1 MTTAQPMSRAPRVP
15 LNRPLRALALAAAG
29 ALTLAACGSADAA
42 SPDAPAASAA
52 AEDVTVTVGTLRGQP
67 HLFHPFLYDE
77 VLPEGLEVEVVL
89 FDTSPDI
96 KNAVVS
102 GTIDFGV
109 TGVPSALSGV
119 AAGEDVVVVA
129 AAADGGSGIVGD
141 PSITSVQDLVGKT
154 VGYPQGASQE
164 ILLRLTL
171 EQNGVDIDDLTLVNL
186 PFSDMANALASGQID
201 AFSSAELGPSIAQQA
216 GAVPVVDPYE
226 TPVGKV
232 NIGLVTTQRL
242 IDADPELVQAVVDTH
257 IQATEALVADTDA
270 WVAGVVAEYGLDQ
283 AVVETAVTNIWPRW
297 ALEQEYQD
305 QVVALA
311 AQMNALGY
319 LPEALSADQVV
330 DTTFVDASPYAG

>member
-1 MTTAQPMSRAPRVP
+1 MTTT
-15 LNRPLRALALAAAG
+15 RPARALALAAAA
-29 ALTLAACGSADAA
+29 ALTLAACGSDDAGSA
-42 SPDAPAASAA
+42 DAPAASAA
-52 AEDVTVTVGTLRGQP
+52 ADDGTVTVGTLRGQP
-67 HLFHPFLYDE
+67 HLFHPFLYEDL
-77 VLPEGLEVEVVL
+77 LPDGLAVEVVL

-102 GTIDFGV
+102 GAIDFGV

-129 AAADGGSGIVGD
+129 AAADGGTGIVGD
-141 PSITSVQDLVGKT
+141 PSITSVQDLVGRT

-201 AFSSAELGPSIAQQA
+201 AFSSAELGPSIAIQA
-216 GAVPVVDPYE
+216 GAVPIVDPYE
-226 TPVGKV
+226 TPVGRV

-257 IQATEALVADTDA
+257 IQATDALVADTEA
-270 WVAGVVAEYGLDQ
+270 WVDGVVAEFGLDR

-297 ALEQEYQD
+297 QLEEEYQA

-311 AQMNALGY
+311 EQMNALGY
-319 LPEALSADQVV
+319 LPEALTADQVI
-330 DTTFVDASPYAG
+330 DATFVDASASAG